1 MSAPASF
8 AELAQQA
15 SADAVLIVT
24 TEGRV
29 LHWDHGAE
37 AMFGYGSDEA
47 VGNTLFDLTVPADL
61 VEEERQLL
69 DSALRDGSATFES
82 LRRRKDGSCLYAC
95 ISNKR
100 IRDPATGD
108 TLILSTKKDVTQLRV
123 RRDTQRVEVQFRV
136 LLESVP
142 DGIVI
147 VNPTGHIVYVNSNA
161 YGLFGHRVG
170 GLLGRTIES
179 LLPKRFHEAHLGHRV
194 GYFTQPRTRA
204 MGAGL
209 ELFGLRNDGSEFP
222 VEISLS
228 PLVVDDTT
236 MAMSAI
242 RDVSSRK
249 RIESELREKNLALEA
264 ASRAKDQFLASM
276 SHELR
281 TPLNSIIGFTGTLL
295 MKMPG
300 PLNADQ
306 EKQLRTVQSSAKHLL
321 SLINDLL
328 DLAKIEADKVELEI
342 EPVDCGAMIQGIA
355 DALRPQADQKQLSF
369 RVALP
374 GAPVLLRT
382 DRRALSQIVI
392 NLAANA
398 VKFTDSG
405 SVTLELARQ
414 PAGGGT
420 QVVICVSDTG
430 PGIRAEDRDRLFEPF
445 ARLGDQAQRAKA
457 GSGLGL
463 HVSQKLAGRLGG
475 TIHCASEPG
484 RGSRFT
490 LTLQE

>member
-1 MSAPASF
+1 MSASGNF

-15 SADAVLIVT
+15 SSDAVLIVSPAGT
-24 TEGRV
+24 I

-37 AMFGYGSDEA
+37 VMFGYSAAEI
-47 VGNTLFDLTVPADL
+47 VGKPLFDLLVPPEL
-61 VEEERQLL
+61 MNEERRLL
-69 DSALRDGSATFES
+69 EAALHDGAVTFES
-82 LRRRKDGSCLYAC
+82 LRRRKDGSRLYAC
-95 ISNKR
+95 ISSRK
-100 IRDPATGD
+100 ISDPQTGE
-108 TLILSTKKDVTQLRV
+108 TLVLSTKKDVTQLRV
-123 RRDTQRVEVQFRV
+123 RRDTQRIESRFRD

-147 VNPTGHIVYVNSNA
+147 VNPSGHVVYVNANA
-161 YGLFGHRVG
+161 HRLFGHHAGEV
-170 GLLGRTIES
+170 LGRTVES
-179 LLPKRFHEAHLGHRV
+179 LLPQRFREAHLGHRI
-194 GYFTQPRTRA
+194 GYFEQPRPRA

-209 ELFGLRNDGSEFP
+209 ELFGLRSDGSEFP

-228 PLVVDDTT
+228 PLLVDDTT

-242 RDVSSRK
+242 RDVTSR
-249 RIESELREKNLALEA
+249 RQIERELRENNVALEA

-295 MKMPG
+295 MKLPG

-306 EKQLRTVQSSAKHLL
+306 ERQLLTVQSSARHLL

-328 DLAKIEADKVELEI
+328 DLAKIGADKIEVER
-342 EPVDCGAMIQGIA
+342 EPVDCGAMMQEIA
-355 DALRPQADQKQLSF
+355 DALRPQADQKQLQF
-369 RVALP
+369 HIRLP
-374 GAPVLLRT
+374 REPIVLHT

-398 VKFTDSG
+398 VKFTDQG
-405 SVTLELARQ
+405 SVTLELARNRMD
-414 PAGGGT
+414 GHSR
-420 QVVICVSDTG
+420 VEICVSDTG
-430 PGIRAEDRDRLFEPF
+430 PGIRAEDRPRMFEPF
-445 ARLGDQAQRAKA
+445 ARLGGQDQRAKA

-463 HVSQKLAGRLGG
+463 HLSQKLAGRLGG
-475 TIHCASEPG
+475 GITCVSEPG

-490 LTLQE
+490 LALPE